1 MNAGISKA
9 RLRGV
14 LHRNEPMSRH
24 TTWRTGGP
32 ADELYIPADLE
43 ELGGFLGGLS
53 ADHRLVWIGL
63 GSNVLIRDGG
73 IRGTVILTTGLR
85 QITIGDDGR
94 VFAEAG
100 VPSARVARASVH
112 SGFGGAEFLA
122 GIPGTVG
129 GALAMNAGAFGGET
143 WNIVEQ
149 VESMD
154 RSGRRITRNPSEFVI
169 GYRSVEPPGEEW
181 FVSAVFRLSPGAD
194 SAGRL
199 RIREMLARRSATQPT
214 QSPNAGSVF
223 RNPPGDHAAR
233 LIESAGF
240 KGLCQGGAS
249 VSRMHANFIVNDGN
263 ACSQDIETLITRV
276 REGVFDKHGV
286 LLETEVR
293 ILGEAG

>member
-24 TTWRTGGP
+24 TTWRTGGS
-32 ADELYIPADLE
+32 ADELYIPADVE
-43 ELGGFLGGLS
+43 ELGAFLGSLPS
-53 ADHRLVWIGL
+53 DRHLVWIGL

-85 QITIGDDGR
+85 QLTIADDGR

-112 SGFGGAEFLA
+112 SGLGGAEFLA

-129 GALAMNAGAFGGET
+129 GALAMNAGAFGAET
-143 WNIVEQ
+143 WSIVEQ

-154 RSGRRITRNPSEFVI
+154 RSGRRITRRPNEYAI
-169 GYRSVEPPGEEW
+169 GYRSVECPAEEW
-181 FVSAVFRLSPGAD
+181 FVSAVFRLSLGAD

-233 LIESAGF
+233 LIESAGL
-240 KGLCQGGAS
+240 KGLREGRAS
-249 VSRMHANFIVNDGN
+249 VSRMHANFIVNDGD

-276 REGVFDKHGV
+276 REGVRDTHGV

>member
-9 RLRGV
+9 RVRGV
-14 LHRNEPMSRH
+14 LHHGELMSRH

-32 ADELYIPADLE
+32 ADALYIPGDID
-43 ELGGFLGGLS
+43 ELGDFLSRLP
-53 ADHRLVWIGL
+53 ADHPLVWIGL

-85 QITIGDDGR
+85 QITTAADGR

-112 SGFGGAEFLA
+112 SGLGGAEFLA

-149 VESMD
+149 VESMN
-154 RSGRRITRNPSEFVI
+154 RSGRRITRAPDEFVI
-169 GYRSVEPPGEEW
+169 GYRSVEPPAEEW
-181 FVSAVFRLSPGAD
+181 FVSAVFRLAPGAD

-199 RIREMLARRSATQPT
+199 RIREMLARRGATQPT

-233 LIESAGF
+233 LIESAGL
-240 KGLCQGGAS
+240 KGLREGGAS
-249 VSRMHANFIVNDGN
+249 VSTLHANFIVNDDG
-263 ACSQDIETLITRV
+263 ACSRDIETLIARV
-276 REGVFDKHGV
+276 RERVYERHGV

-293 ILGEAG
+293 ILGESG